1 MLTPLQVIPYRTFKI
16 EVLFDQDFNFARD
29 FGTAGVMVC
38 WHKKYRLGHVQPK
51 GSPKEFLREKCTDWY
66 HTYLTS
72 NRKFKPQDYYDYCCK
87 IDAMDMAELTVE
99 FEKHH
104 VSVPLFFG
112 DHSRQV
118 IKAGSM
124 PNGVDHWDGGC
135 VGFMYME
142 EAVVYDHFGFTAQR
156 MSRDLREEAIARMTL
171 EVQDYQ
177 TYLDNEVYRYR
188 IMDGDEVWYEGDGG
202 WFGDDGLKHLLEEAK
217 WKIDKPKCDQCK
229 LTQAST
235 GGVTVIFHE
244 DGCPNDDKD
253 WDPDNQAWCDVESKF
268 IDDEE

>member
-1 MLTPLQVIPYRTFKI
+1 MTTATQVIQHRSFNI
-16 EVLFDQDFNFARD
+16 EVLFDQDFNFCRD

-51 GSPKEFLREKCTDWY
+51 GSPEEFMREKLIDWY

-72 NRKFKPQDYYDYCCK
+72 NRKFKAQDYHDYCCTVE
-87 IDAMDMAELTVE
+87 DMNMAELTVE

-104 VSVPLFFG
+104 VSVPLFFL
-112 DHSRQV
+112 DHSSQH
-118 IKAGSM
+118 IKAGSK
-124 PNGVDHWDGGC
+124 GSGWDSWDSGC
-135 VGFMYME
+135 VGFMYMTQDQ
-142 EAVVYDHFGFTAQR
+142 VFDHFGFNAKR
-156 MSRDLREEAIARMTL
+156 LNKKLREEAIQHMIT
-171 EVQDYQ
+171 EVEDYN
-177 TYLDNEVYRYR
+177 TYLQQEVYRYR
-188 IMDGDEVWYEGDGG
+188 IMDGDEVWYEGEGG
-202 WFGDDGLKHLLEEAK
+202 WFGDDGIKELTQEAM

-244 DGCPNDDKD
+244 DGCPNDDRE
-253 WDPDNQAWCDVESKF
+253 WNPDDQSWHDVESLH